1 MKRRNVLRGSI
12 TVEASFILP
21 ICIISIVILMYLVF
35 YIADGAILTGIVE
48 KNLTKARLSNM
59 ISEYHFTEIKE
70 NIQRDLDSSVVA
82 MRIISIECSK
92 QNEKLKVTVKG
103 EMLIPV
109 GVVKKIELLVSDE
122 VKKLSQVEFIRNVR
136 RVGDL
141 L

>member
-1 MKRRNVLRGSI
+1 
-12 TVEASFILP
+12 
-21 ICIISIVILMYLVF
+21 MYLVF

-59 ISEYHFTEIKE
+59 ISEYHFPEIKE

-103 EMLIPV
+103 EMLIPF